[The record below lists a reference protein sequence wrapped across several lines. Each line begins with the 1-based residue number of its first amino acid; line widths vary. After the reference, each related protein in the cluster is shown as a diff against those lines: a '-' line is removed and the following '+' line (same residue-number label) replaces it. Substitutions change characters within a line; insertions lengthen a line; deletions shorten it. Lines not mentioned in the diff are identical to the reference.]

1 MNNDDLILKMILDES
16 GFTAGMNN
24 AIQKLGSFDGTIERT
39 SRKSGSSLGSI
50 WKIFAGSFLAS
61 GVTRILGAGFD
72 LIKGSI
78 SGAIDRVDTMNNAL
92 RNFQNMGF
100 SNSEI
105 MKNIGKNGLLSQGIK
120 GLPTALNDA
129 ISHVQLLA
137 SSTGNLTRSTQ
148 IFKALND
155 GILGFGGSTDQVN
168 EAVIQLSQSFSN
180 GKVDAQTWNSMINAQ
195 LGPTLSAIAKKMGIT
210 MGELKEGLS
219 QGKISVEE
227 FQNQLIEMDTKGGGG
242 LKSLNQIAKDST
254 KGIKTSIQNAKTAV
268 TRGVGEVIEGLNKAL
283 VDADLGGFKGIIDK
297 VASSME
303 SFLKVIAANI
313 PRAVSFLGDLFN
325 AVQKFGSALKFMMP
339 FLVPATTALGALMFQ
354 LKGIPAIIKSFN
366 NFKNAI
372 IGVGN
377 SLKIMGAIAAANPFV
392 LIVGAVVG
400 AIAVFGYFMA
410 TNEEFRN
417 KVISVWN
424 DVKDSVL
431 GVLKNIKDWGIDTWN
446 SAKEMASNA
455 VESVKNTWSGIKE
468 WFSNT
473 WQDIKNGATGLFDK
487 TVETSINAVDSV
499 KNAWSNMK
507 KWFSDTWQSIKDSAR
522 EKWNEIK
529 GSIMSVAGPLITGI
543 KNAFLHVTF
552 YLETLWNNLVEIGKN
567 VFEILKN
574 VILAPV
580 LFITSMI
587 SGGWEETKN
596 NMIAVWNNIKESAIN
611 IWESIKNIFVSYFTN
626 IYFAA
631 LNIWTGFKLTLINIW
646 NEVVNQAKSIWLNI
660 KYFFI
665 NLWIDIKYFAIQK
678 WIELKFSIIQTWIGL
693 KYNAIATWN
702 NIKQFFKD
710 TWKNIK
716 DTAYNTWISIK
727 NTMINTWNNIKDS
740 FWNIITGIVNS
751 AENAWTNLKNGVSN
765 TINRVKEI
773 FNSLREV
780 NLFEIGK
787 NIIDGL
793 INGVKEKWNALKD
806 TIKGIAG
813 NIKNWIKGALDIHS
827 PSRWM
832 RDMVGKNIVQGIIV
846 GIDKEQSKLDQ
857 TMTNLVKTPSVQPVV
872 NGISHLPITQT
883 KQNISASETKEI
895 HLHLN
900 VYGDLPDSM
909 VRKITTKI
917 KTELTRQM
925 KRDAGAVGGTLYA
938 T

>member
-24 AIQKLGSFDGTIERT
+24 AIKKLGSFDGTIERT

-61 GVTRILGAGFD
+61 GVTRIVGAGFD
-72 LIKGSI
+72 LIKGSV

-105 MKNIGKNGLLSQGIK
+105 MKNIGKNGLLSQGIQ

-283 VDADLGGFKGIIDK
+283 VDEDLGGFKGIIDK
-297 VASSME
+297 VGSSME
-303 SFLKVIAANI
+303 SFLKVMAANI
-313 PRAVSFLGDLFN
+313 PRAVSFLSNLFE

-339 FLVPATTALGALMFQ
+339 FLVPAATAFGAFMFQ
-354 LKGIPAIIKSFN
+354 LKGIPTIIKSFN

-473 WQDIKNGATGLFDK
+473 WQDIK
-487 TVETSINAVDSV
+487 
-499 KNAWSNMK
+499 
-507 KWFSDTWQSIKDSAR
+507 
-522 EKWNEIK
+522 
-529 GSIMSVAGPLITGI
+529 
-543 KNAFLHVTF
+543 
-552 YLETLWNNLVEIGKN
+552 
-567 VFEILKN
+567 
-574 VILAPV
+574 
-580 LFITSMI
+580 
-587 SGGWEETKN
+587 
-596 NMIAVWNNIKESAIN
+596 
-611 IWESIKNIFVSYFTN
+611 
-626 IYFAA
+626 
-631 LNIWTGFKLTLINIW
+631 
-646 NEVVNQAKSIWLNI
+646 
-660 KYFFI
+660 
-665 NLWIDIKYFAIQK
+665 DI
-678 WIELKFSIIQTWIGL
+678 
-693 KYNAIATWN
+693 
-702 NIKQFFKD
+702 
-710 TWKNIK
+710 
-716 DTAYNTWISIK
+716 AYNTWISIK
-727 NTMINTWNNIKDS
+727 NSMINTWNNIKES
-740 FWNIITGIVNS
+740 FWNIVTGIVNS
-751 AENAWTNLKNGVSN
+751 AENAWTNLKNGVSKA
-765 TINRVKEI
+765 INRVKEI
-773 FNSLREV
+773 FDSLREI

-793 INGVKEKWNALKD
+793 INGVVEKWNALKK

-813 NIKNWIKGALDIHS
+813 SIKDSIKGALGIHS

-846 GIDKEQSKLDQ
+846 GIDKEKSKLDQ
-857 TMTNLVKTPSVQPVV
+857 TMTDLVKTPSVQPVV
-872 NGISHLPITQT
+872 TGSNSQPVVQA
-883 KQNISASETKEI
+883 KQNTSSNAVNEI

-909 VRKITTKI
+909 IKQITKKM

-925 KRDAGAVGGTLYA
+925 KRDADAVGGTLYA

>member
-1 MNNDDLILKMILDES
+1 MILDES

-24 AIQKLGSFDGTIERT
+24 AVKKLGSFDGTIERT

-61 GVTRILGAGFD
+61 GVTRIVGAGFD

-105 MKNIGKNGLLSQGIK
+105 MKNIGKNGLLSQGIQ
-120 GLPTALNDA
+120 GLPTTLNDA

-219 QGKISVEE
+219 KGTISVKD
-227 FQNQLIEMDTKGGGG
+227 FQNQLIEMDAKGGGG
-242 LKSLNQIAKDST
+242 LKSLSQIAKDST

-268 TRGVGEVIEGLNKAL
+268 TRGVGKIIEGLNKAL
-283 VDADLGGFKGIIDK
+283 VDSDLGGFKGIIDNFGN
-297 VASSME
+297 AME
-303 SFLKVIAANI
+303 SFLNMIAENI
-313 PRAVSFLGDLFN
+313 PN
-325 AVQKFGSALKFMMP
+325 ALKFLSD
-339 FLVPATTALGALMFQ
+339 LVKTTKELM
-354 LKGIPAIIKSFN
+354 PAIL
-366 NFKNAI
+366 
-372 IGVGN
+372 GVGTVFATLN
-377 SLKIMGAIAAANPFV
+377 IASKIQEAGSLSSAIKKIVTSTKLWKGAQAALNLVMDANPFV
-392 LIVGAVVG
+392 FLASLVMGLVV
-400 AIAVFGYFMA
+400 AFGYFIA
-410 TNEEFRN
+410 TNEDFRN

-455 VESVKNTWSGIKE
+455 VESVKDAWSGIKE

-473 WQDIKNGATGLFDK
+473 WQGIKNGATGLFDK
-487 TVETSINAVDSV
+487 TVETSVNAVDSV
-499 KNAWSNMK
+499 KNAWSNTK
-507 KWFSDTWQSIKDSAR
+507 QWFSDIWQSIKDSAT

-529 GSIMSVAGPLITGI
+529 GSIMEVAGPLITGL

-596 NMIAVWNNIKESAIN
+596 NMIGVWNNIKESALN
-611 IWESIKNIFVSYFTN
+611 IWESIKNIFVSYITN

-646 NEVVNQAKSIWLNI
+646 NEVVSQAKSIWINV

-678 WIELKFSIIQTWIGL
+678 WIELKFGIIQTWIDL
-693 KYNAIATWN
+693 KYNAITTWN

-710 TWKNIK
+710 TWQNIK
-716 DTAYNTWISIK
+716 DIAYNTWVSIK
-727 NTMINTWNNIKDS
+727 NSMINTWNNIKDS
-740 FWNIITGIVNS
+740 FWNIVTGIVNS
-751 AENAWTNLKNGVSN
+751 AENAWTNLKNGVSKA
-765 TINRVKEI
+765 INRVKEI
-773 FNSLREV
+773 FDSLREI

-793 INGVKEKWNALKD
+793 INGVVEKWNALKK

-813 NIKNWIKGALDIHS
+813 SIKDSIKGALGIHS

-857 TMTNLVKTPSVQPVV
+857 TMTDLVRTPSVQPVV
-872 NGISHLPITQT
+872 TGSNSQPVVQT
-883 KQNISASETKEI
+883 KPNTSSNSVSEI

-909 VRKITTKI
+909 IKQIAKKM

-925 KRDAGAVGGTLYA
+925 KRDADAVGGTLYA